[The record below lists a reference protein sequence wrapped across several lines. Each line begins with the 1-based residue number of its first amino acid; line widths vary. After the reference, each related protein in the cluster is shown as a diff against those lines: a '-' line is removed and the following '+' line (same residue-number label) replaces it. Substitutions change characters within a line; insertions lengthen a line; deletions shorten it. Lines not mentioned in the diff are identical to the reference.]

1 MKEIGMLGS
10 HHCFLVSFVCDHKTW
25 LNTQSKFLSQRTC
38 ATLSDPAENANPEK
52 DLTCWS

>member
-10 HHCFLVSFVCDHKTW
+10 HHCFLVSFVYDHKTW